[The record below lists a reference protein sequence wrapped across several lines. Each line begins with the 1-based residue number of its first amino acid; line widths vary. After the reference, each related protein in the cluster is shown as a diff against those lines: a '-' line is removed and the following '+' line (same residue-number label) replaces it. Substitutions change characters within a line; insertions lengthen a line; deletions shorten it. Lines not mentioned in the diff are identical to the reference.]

1 MKPQNQSPEE
11 NEVTETVFA
20 QETTGKGEFQTE
32 TDLVIHGSY
41 EGKLSAR
48 TVTISATGQVE
59 GDIDAETVKVQG
71 SLKGNTS
78 ANNLFVSKTGHLEG
92 EYEALNIGIEPGAKV
107 RTSFNTVDEVED
119 NIRNPKSSRYPTV
132 LSSGGSHSSRSS
144 PTFQANKDTRQQSEN
159 VSVGAAE

>member
-1 MKPQNQSPEE
+1 MKPHNQSPEE
-11 NEVTETVFA
+11 NEITETVFA
-20 QETTGKGEFQTE
+20 QETQGKGEFTTE
-32 TDLVIHGSY
+32 TDLVIHGTY

-92 EYEALNIGIEPGAKV
+92 EYEALNIGIEPGATV
-107 RTSFNTVDEVED
+107 RTSFNTVDEVQD
-119 NIRNPKSSRYPTV
+119 NIRNPKSRRHPTV
-132 LSSGGSHSSRSS
+132 LSSGGSQSNR
-144 PTFQANKDTRQQSEN
+144 PTFQANKDTRQQSE
-159 VSVGAAE
+159 SADVGVPAE